1 MRTEGTQEELY
12 QKNNDMQLL
21 VLENA
26 QMRSTSQQFADYKI
40 STHEKLISM
49 EKDNQRLTKA
59 IESLKMEKEEMMHEK
74 VNALTTSEDVKVQIQ
89 RLQEQNQRLEDEKKT
104 FCEDKKDADE
114 KYSKLS
120 DEVNKCQQV
129 N

>member
-114 KYSKLS
+114 KYSKLL
-120 DEVNKCQQV
+120 DEVNKFQQI

>member
-89 RLQEQNQRLEDEKKT
+89 RLQEQNQRLEDEKKS

-114 KYSKLS
+114 KYSKLL
-120 DEVNKCQQV
+120 DEVNKFQQI